1 MDALVSPR
9 TSDEGRLLRVV
20 RVRLG
25 DCASSDKSLEK
36 IAFNGLLVMRP
47 AMLLE
52 SSDIVNLELHAK
64 RY

>member
-36 IAFNGLLVMRP
+36 IALNGLLVVRP

>member
-20 RVRLG
+20 RVRFG

-36 IAFNGLLVMRP
+36 IAFNGLLVVRP
-47 AMLLE
+47 AVLLE
-52 SSDIVNLELHAK
+52 SSDIVNLELQAK